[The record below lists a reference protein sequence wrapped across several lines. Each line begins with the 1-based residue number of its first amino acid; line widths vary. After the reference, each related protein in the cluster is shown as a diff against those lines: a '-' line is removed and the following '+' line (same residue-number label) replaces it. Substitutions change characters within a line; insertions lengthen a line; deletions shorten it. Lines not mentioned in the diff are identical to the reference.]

1 MRPLKKQLKPANAQ
15 VQYKDKSARL
25 RPRNHIKD
33 KKMRQY
39 AATITVLYQKYTICG
54 VIYVGTKVRKSA
66 ANYIKSK
73 V

>member
-1 MRPLKKQLKPANAQ
+1 MHSAQSHKNKKT
-15 VQYKDKSARL
+15 
-25 RPRNHIKD
+25 
-33 KKMRQY
+33 RQY
-39 AATITVLYQKYTICG
+39 AASITVLYQKYTIRG